1 MTVDF
6 IMDWSEHPD
15 QRVWLPSG
23 SGREIG
29 AVSEAPLRVTSF
41 SGTSLSDAVS
51 LRFAAAR

>member
-29 AVSEAPLRVTSF
+29 AVYR
-41 SGTSLSDAVS
+41 GTLKGDI
-51 LRFAAAR
+51 LQRH